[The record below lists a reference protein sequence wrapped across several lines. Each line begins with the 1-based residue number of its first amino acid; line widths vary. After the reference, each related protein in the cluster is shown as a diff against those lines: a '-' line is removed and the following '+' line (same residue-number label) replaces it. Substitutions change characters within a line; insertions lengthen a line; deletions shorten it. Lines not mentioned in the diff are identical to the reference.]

1 MRIAF
6 AGTTLLAL
14 TICFGPLPRAHAADI
29 KVLSTGNMS
38 SILAEL
44 GKEFERAS
52 GDKLAIEYGSTTRIK
67 SRIEADEAADLTINE
82 RFVLEDLLRQARI
95 AGGLIVDIA
104 RSPLGIGIRAGAP
117 KPDVSSADAL
127 KRALLA

>member
-6 AGTTLLAL
+6 AGATLLAL

-52 GDKLAIEYGSTTRIK
+52 GHKLAIEYGSTTRIK
-67 SRIEADEAADLTINE
+67 SRVEADETGDPTPNE
-82 RFVLEDLLRQARI
+82 RFVLRDLLAQAR
-95 AGGLIVDIA
+95 
-104 RSPLGIGIRAGAP
+104 RAKGR
-117 KPDVSSADAL
+117 V
-127 KRALLA
+127 